1 MATIDKF
8 PYEQFYDVEQELKT
22 KLEEA
27 AALANTL
34 SKLSFEFELPFD
46 SSKEVLK
53 QLNNIQDDVEDTWKH
68 SSDEEEWQSSKC

>member
-8 PYEQFYDVEQELKT
+8 PYEQFYDVERELKT

-53 QLNNIQDDVEDTWKH
+53 QLNNIQVDVEDTWEP
-68 SSDEEEWQSSKC
+68 SSEEDAWQSSKC

>member
-8 PYEQFYDVEQELKT
+8 PYEQFYDVERELKT

-27 AALANTL
+27 AALASTL

>member
-8 PYEQFYDVEQELKT
+8 PYEQFYDVERELKT

-27 AALANTL
+27 AALASTL
-34 SKLSFEFELPFD
+34 SKLSFEYELPFD

-53 QLNNIQDDVEDTWKH
+53 QLNNIQVDVEDTWKH